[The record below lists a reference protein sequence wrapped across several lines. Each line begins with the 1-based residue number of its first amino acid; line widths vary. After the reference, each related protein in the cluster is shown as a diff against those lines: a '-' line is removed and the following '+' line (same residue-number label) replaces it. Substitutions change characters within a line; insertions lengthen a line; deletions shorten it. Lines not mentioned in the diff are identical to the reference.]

1 MYVHPYTSD
10 HIYYYIILYFII
22 IILGEHILIVIV
34 YIVRSQVQ
42 LGNYELLLNFLVN
55 LV

>member
-1 MYVHPYTSD
+1 M
-10 HIYYYIILYFII
+10 HICLHSLLYFII

-42 LGNYELLLNFLVN
+42 LGNYE
-55 LV
+55 